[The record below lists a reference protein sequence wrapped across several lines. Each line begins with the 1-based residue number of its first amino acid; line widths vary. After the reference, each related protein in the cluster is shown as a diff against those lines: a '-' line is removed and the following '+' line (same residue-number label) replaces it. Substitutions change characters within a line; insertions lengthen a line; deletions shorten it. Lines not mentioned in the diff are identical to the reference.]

1 MIVTHKLNWKEC
13 LSWKIWPAIEKGWKD
28 EDRNIHFFW
37 GLGGKNKEKILEV
50 KEKGEEWWYV
60 DVGYLTEQ
68 ITRYP
73 IPKIHNIDK
82 TYFRLCKG
90 SHHTN
95 RGKIGNG
102 QRLNT
107 LKNQGIDVEFK
118 GWYTGETK
126 HILVCPSSET
136 VTYFLHGIDQ
146 QTWIDTVVN
155 EIKQNTDREIIIR
168 NKPRPGNEWWE
179 TDIRDQLKDAHCLVT
194 DMSLSSIDAIMNRV
208 PVICPAKNIAAPV
221 GSRQINKIE
230 KPLRPGV
237 KTIREWL
244 NYVVEHQFTIPEI
257 EKGIAYETLK
267 VQYEN

>member
-28 EDRNIHFFW
+28 EGKPVHFFW
-37 GLGGKNKEKILEV
+37 GLGGKNIQEIAEV
-50 KEKGEEWWYV
+50 TQKGEEWWYV

-73 IPKIHNIDK
+73 IPKINNIDK
-82 TYFRLCKG
+82 TYFRICKG

-95 RGKIGNG
+95 KGKIGKG
-102 QRLNT
+102 HRLRK
-107 LKNQGIDVEFK
+107 LEQQGIDVEFK

-126 HILVCPSSET
+126 HILVCPSSPT
-136 VTYFLHGIDQ
+136 VTYHFHGITQDV
-146 QTWIDTVVN
+146 WLYNVVG
-155 EIKQNTDREIIIR
+155 EIKKYTDKEIIVR

-179 TDIRDQLKDAHCLVT
+179 TDIRDQLKDCHCLVT
-194 DMSLSSIDAIMNRV
+194 DMSLSSIDAIMNKV

-221 GSRQINKIE
+221 GSRKLSMIE
-230 KPLRPGV
+230 KPLKPGT
-237 KTIREWL
+237 KTIKEWL
-244 NYVVEHQFTIPEI
+244 NYITEHQFTLPEI
-257 EKGIAYETLK
+257 ENGTAYETLK